1 MCVDT
6 PDNGCVLIPF
16 YPTLNRVQARSV
28 GGVKMS
34 RKLKVLA
41 RIPVV
46 LAVVGAYLN
55 SATVLAEFQ
64 PEGRAWVG
72 YIAALSLS
80 VSLYLSVEAFLFR
93 PNWIAASGIF
103 GFGLAEVAGQILH
116 AALLRGDVVVMT
128 PLLRWVM
135 GYLSPS
141 FVVLVGLSLPFI
153 AHWGFGLPSS
163 ADVSPEVLVLRSE
176 IAALADVV
184 RQQGTPPSGGRG
196 RRMRS
201 GTRSTGAAPAVAAG
215 QLPLPSVGGANGK
228 TKVGVRHG

>member
-1 MCVDT
+1 
-6 PDNGCVLIPF
+6 
-16 YPTLNRVQARSV
+16 
-28 GGVKMS
+28 MS
-34 RKLKVLA
+34 KKLKVLA
-41 RIPVV
+41 RIPVI

-64 PEGRAWVG
+64 PHGRAWVG

-93 PNWIAASGIF
+93 PNWIAASGIL

-116 AALLRGDVVVMT
+116 AALLRSDVVVMT

-153 AHWGFGLPSS
+153 AHWGFGDPSS
-163 ADVSPEVLVLRSE
+163 ADVSPDVLALRSE
-176 IAALADVV
+176 IAALADIV
-184 RQQGTPPSGGRG
+184 RQEAASPSGKQLHLPGIGDGNGRVK
-196 RRMRS
+196 
-201 GTRSTGAAPAVAAG
+201 A
-215 QLPLPSVGGANGK
+215 
-228 TKVGVRHG
+228 GVRNG